1 MIIDVHTHVV
11 PEYFPAYS
19 GNNVATRWPSMGCC
33 DQPHHRSVLIAGKTF
48 REVSHHSWD
57 ASQRLLDMQVEKVDR
72 QVLSPMP
79 ELLSYWF
86 DVDDAVRMCGHMNHT
101 IANMVN
107 SSPESFYGLGMV
119 PLQDPERA
127 ASEMS
132 RLRADYGL
140 LGIEVGTNIN
150 GRPIGDPFFEP
161 IFAAAVENGLSIF
174 IHPLHPAGV
183 ERVIGPPAMSALVAF
198 PNETAFAAAS
208 LVSGGMLTKYP
219 ALRIGLSH
227 GGGGFAMML
236 PRMMQ
241 GWETMGRD
249 LFDESP
255 IDIAQRL
262 YYDTLVYDNQTLQ
275 YLIDSFGIEQLM
287 VGTDY
292 PFVIRE
298 KSPGKRIQS
307 LGLSEHDMSLLQSV
321 NAQRFLACSR

>member
-11 PEYFPAYS
+11 PENFPAYA
-19 GNNVATRWPSMGCC
+19 GNNAATRWPSMGCC
-33 DQPHHRSVLIAGKTF
+33 DQPHHRSVLIGGKTF

-57 ASQRLLDMQVEKVDR
+57 TGQRLLDMKEEGIDR

-86 DVDDAVRMCGHMNHT
+86 DLEDAVRMCEHMNHS
-101 IANMVN
+101 IASMVD

-119 PLQDPERA
+119 PLQDPKRA
-127 ASEMS
+127 AQEMS

-150 GRPIGDPFFEP
+150 GRPIGAPFFEP
-161 IFAAAVENGLSIF
+161 IFEAAVEHGLSIF
-174 IHPLHPAGV
+174 IHALHPAGV
-183 ERVIGPPAMSALVAF
+183 ERIIGPPAMSALVAF

-219 ALRIGLSH
+219 ELRIGLSH

-241 GWETMGRD
+241 GWETMGRH
-249 LFDESP
+249 LFTESP
-255 IDIAQRL
+255 IDIARRL
-262 YYDTLVYDNQTLQ
+262 YYDTLVYDNQTLK
-275 YLIDSFGIEQLM
+275 YLIDSFGIKQLM
-287 VGTDY
+287 LGSDY

-298 KSPGKRIQS
+298 KSPGQRIQS
-307 LGLSEHDMSLLQSV
+307 LGLTHEEKTLLQSA
-321 NAQRFLACSR
+321 NAQRFLACIR

>member
-1 MIIDVHTHVV
+1 MVIDVHTHVV
-11 PEYFPAYS
+11 PEFFPQYVGKNS
-19 GNNVATRWPSMGCC
+19 ATKWPSMGCC

-48 REVSHHSWD
+48 RDVSHHCWD
-57 ASQRLLDMQVEKVDR
+57 TSQRLLDMKVEGIEQ

-86 DVDDAVRMCGHMNHT
+86 DLDDAVRMCEHMNHS
-101 IANMVN
+101 IASMVN
-107 SSPESFYGLGMV
+107 SSPGSFYGLGMV

-127 ASEMS
+127 AKEMS

-161 IFAAAVENGLSIF
+161 IFAAAVEYGLSIF
-174 IHPLHPAGV
+174 IHALHPAGV
-183 ERVIGPPAMSALVAF
+183 ERIIGPPAMSALVAF

-219 ALRIGLSH
+219 ELRIGLSH

-241 GWETMGRD
+241 GWETMGSH
-249 LFDESP
+249 LFAESP
-255 IDIAQRL
+255 IDIARRL

-287 VGTDY
+287 VGSDY

-307 LGLSEHDMSLLQSV
+307 LGLSEHDMALLQSV

>member
-1 MIIDVHTHVV
+1 MYTRMWFLSISLHTLVI
-11 PEYFPAYS
+11 
-19 GNNVATRWPSMGCC
+19 VATRWPSMGCC

-140 LGIEVGTNIN
+140 LLSLIHISEPT
-150 GRPIGDPFFEP
+150 RP
-161 IFAAAVENGLSIF
+161 
-174 IHPLHPAGV
+174 
-183 ERVIGPPAMSALVAF
+183 
-198 PNETAFAAAS
+198 
-208 LVSGGMLTKYP
+208 Y
-219 ALRIGLSH
+219 
-227 GGGGFAMML
+227 
-236 PRMMQ
+236 
-241 GWETMGRD
+241 
-249 LFDESP
+249 
-255 IDIAQRL
+255 
-262 YYDTLVYDNQTLQ
+262 
-275 YLIDSFGIEQLM
+275 
-287 VGTDY
+287 
-292 PFVIRE
+292 
-298 KSPGKRIQS
+298 
-307 LGLSEHDMSLLQSV
+307 
-321 NAQRFLACSR
+321 